1 MTQESEQNAAFE
13 AFAEAAASPLSN
25 LEEKPAAAQYAPG
38 SAQERLAKM
47 PPDELKKTYRDARFL
62 ADMRSFLGMT
72 IFFSFPVA
80 GVQTLNLFFFLIQ
93 EKAFPLFTV
102 LLFGPL
108 FGLSGVCLLV
118 TFFAF
123 QSLFAKQVIR
133 IAAIEAAVFA
143 AVILI
148 HVISGWFYTAPDGG
162 LRFLTPARII
172 ETDMFG
178 SILYFSLGVFGLI
191 FAPLTCSATF
201 DPNLFGPGRF
211 TYAQIKYVWEK
222 RNAGQEPDRIP
233 PPAFHHAPG
242 LIEKVIMCIAAFGLV
257 YLPLCSVW
265 FVVALN
271 KGWLD

>member
-1 MTQESEQNAAFE
+1 MTHESEQNAAFE
-13 AFAEAAASPLSN
+13 AFAEAAASPLSSSQ
-25 LEEKPAAAQYAPG
+25 EKPAAGRYAPG

-47 PPDELKKTYRDARFL
+47 SPDELKKAYRDARFL
-62 ADMRSFLGMT
+62 VDMRNFFGMT
-72 IFFSFPVA
+72 IVFSFPVA

-93 EKAFPLFTV
+93 ENAFPLFAV

-123 QSLFAKQVIR
+123 RFSFAKQIIR

-172 ETDMFG
+172 ETDMYG
-178 SILYFSLGVFGLI
+178 SILRFSLGVFGLI
-191 FAPLTCSATF
+191 FAPLTCLATF
-201 DPNLFGPGRF
+201 NPNLFGPGRF

-233 PPAFHHAPG
+233 PPAFHRAPG
-242 LIEKVIMCIAAFGLV
+242 LIEKLITYIAAFGLV
-257 YLPLCSVW
+257 YLPLCFAW
-265 FVVALN
+265 FVVAVN

>member
-1 MTQESEQNAAFE
+1 MTHKSEQNAASE
-13 AFAEAAASPLSN
+13 AFAEAAASPLPKP
-25 LEEKPAAAQYAPG
+25 EEKPAAGRYAPG
-38 SAQERLAKM
+38 SAQERLVEM

-62 ADMRSFLGMT
+62 ADMRSFFGMT
-72 IFFSFPVA
+72 IVFSFPVA

-93 EKAFPLFTV
+93 ENAFPLFAV

-123 QSLFAKQVIR
+123 RFSFAKQIIR
-133 IAAIEAAVFA
+133 IAAIEAVVFA

-172 ETDMFG
+172 ETDMYG

-191 FAPLTCSATF
+191 FAPLTCLATF
-201 DPNLFGPGRF
+201 NLNLFGPGRF

-242 LIEKVIMCIAAFGLV
+242 LIEKLITCGAAFGLV
-257 YLPLCSVW
+257 YLPLCFVW